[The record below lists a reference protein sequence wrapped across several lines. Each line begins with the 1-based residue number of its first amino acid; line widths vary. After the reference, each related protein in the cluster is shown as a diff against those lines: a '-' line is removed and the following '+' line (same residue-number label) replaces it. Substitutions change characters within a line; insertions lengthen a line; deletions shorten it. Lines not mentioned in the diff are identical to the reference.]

1 MISLSQVTSTMKQS
15 GIHSQYKENIFMINL
30 IVAADLN
37 GAIGIRN
44 KMPWHLPADLANFKK
59 LTIGKKI
66 IMGRKTFESL
76 PGILPDRQHI
86 IITRNKNYK
95 AKGCVVVNSLREAI
109 DHVGSH
115 EAFIVGGGDIY
126 RQAMDMKVVSKIHL
140 TIVDTKLK
148 NADTFFDLDF
158 TGFVLVDGM
167 KNYADSKNKYDF
179 TFHDFI
185 SCD

>member
-1 MISLSQVTSTMKQS
+1 MIK
-15 GIHSQYKENIFMINL
+15 L

-37 GAIGIRN
+37 GAIGVRN

-59 LTIGKKI
+59 LTLGKKI

-76 PGILPDRQHI
+76 PGMLPGREHI
-86 IITRNKNYK
+86 VITRNKNYK
-95 AKGCVVVNSLREAI
+95 AKDCVVVNSLREAI
-109 DHVGSH
+109 YHVGSH
-115 EAFIVGGGDIY
+115 EAFIIGGGDIY
-126 RQAMDMKVVSKIHL
+126 RQAMDMKVVSKVHL
-140 TIVDTKLK
+140 TIVHTELK
-148 NADTFFDLDF
+148 SADTFFDLDF

-167 KNYADSKNKYDF
+167 NNYADNKNKYDF